1 VDARQ
6 EPDAHAARPPGGP
19 PADGIDGPL
28 LGVRG
33 VSVAFGGLQALD
45 EVSLEVREGEV
56 LGLIGPNGA
65 GKTTLFNVVCG
76 FVRPSAGTIT
86 WQGRELARIRPNRL
100 AGHGI
105 ARTLQ
110 GLGLFPH
117 QSVLANVMV
126 GADRHAKAGFVSA
139 FLGLPASDRDER
151 ALRGRAMAVLTE
163 LGIADA
169 AGRLPGTLPY
179 GVQKRVSLARALVA
193 EPRLL
198 LLDEPASGL
207 SEQEMHDLGEL
218 IRHLRGRMAV
228 MLVEHHMDLVMAV
241 CERIAVLDFGRL
253 IATGTPDE
261 VRGHP
266 AVLDAYLGQE
276 VGEGDR
282 VAGGE
287 PESEPGGVAGERP
300 A

>member
-6 EPDAHAARPPGGP
+6 EPDADADRRPGGH
-19 PADGIDGPL
+19 PADGVDRPL

-86 WQGRELARIRPNRL
+86 WQGRELTRIRPDRL
-100 AGHGI
+100 AGLGI

-117 QSVLANVMV
+117 QTVLANVMV
-126 GADRHAKAGFVSA
+126 GADRHARAGFVSA
-139 FLGLPASDRDER
+139 FFGLPASDRDER
-151 ALRGRAMAVLTE
+151 ALRGRAIAVLTE

-179 GVQKRVSLARALVA
+179 GVQKRVALARALVA

-207 SEQEMHDLGEL
+207 SEHEMRELGDL
-218 IRHLRGRMAV
+218 IRQLRGRMAV

-261 VRGHP
+261 VQGDP

-276 VGEGDR
+276 VGEADR
-282 VAGGE
+282 VTGGPE
-287 PESEPGGVAGERP
+287 PESGHEVKPV
-300 A
+300 